1 MNINEIVNL
10 IIKMQKETNKN
21 INIEGLLYTLLAINY
36 DDYDNKDLFIEDD
49 IQTIED
55 KIKEFNEILSI
66 IYKKE
71 VKQNRS
77 DIQYIFTSLIL
88 NDNYKKSYETGVNN
102 YKNIVKSILNKD
114 YIQLLKDIMEYQQK
128 LYLELRHEPKII
140 TKINVLTYN
149 NITNVCDKVFYSK
162 KINDYINSIKKNYE
176 TSENITKIKHLNGEK
191 SIKELAQEIE
201 YNLTNTKKYCLNL
214 KGII

>member
-176 TSENITKIKHLNGEK
+176 ISENITKIKHLNGEK

-201 YNLTNTKKYCLNL
+201 YNLTSTKKYCLNL

>member
-176 TSENITKIKHLNGEK
+176 ISENITKIKHLNGEK